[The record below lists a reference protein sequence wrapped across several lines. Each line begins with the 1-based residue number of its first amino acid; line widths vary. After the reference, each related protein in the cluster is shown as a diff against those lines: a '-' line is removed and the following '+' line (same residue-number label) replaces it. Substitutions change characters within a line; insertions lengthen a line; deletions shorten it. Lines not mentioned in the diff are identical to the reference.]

1 MAALTPYR
9 QSSMLMAP
17 NAFMFGPLQSDFER
31 LFADFA
37 GGLPAAVAA
46 VTLAPRLDVVETDS
60 AFEIEAEMP
69 GLNREEIEISFD
81 DGVLTIRG
89 EKKVERERHDKSLH
103 VSERRYGEFRR
114 TLRLPTS
121 VDPNGIKA
129 TMENGVLRI
138 VAPKLAHAEAKK
150 ITVQGGDEQKDAAV
164 STDKAPA

>member
-1 MAALTPYR
+1 MAELMPYR
-9 QSSMLMAP
+9 HSSTLMTP
-17 NAFMFGPLQSDFER
+17 NAFLFGPLQSDFER

-46 VTLAPRLDVVETDS
+46 VTLAPRLDVVETDTE
-60 AFEIEAEMP
+60 FEIEAEMP
-69 GLNREEIEISFD
+69 GLHREDIEISFD

-89 EKKVERERHDKSLH
+89 EKKIEEERKDKNLH

-150 ITVQGGDEQKDAAV
+150 IEVQNSNDHKKTDDNKDRAA
-164 STDKAPA
+164 A